1 MNEPTNEI
9 ELSIVMPAYR
19 EARALETFL
28 PRLIGEAGK
37 LTPSFEVLVVDT
49 MEPVDDTQAVV
60 EAAGARH
67 IFRTGGNFY
76 GDAVRTGIANARGQY
91 VLFMDG
97 DGSHNPLEMQ
107 KLWDRHKDFDIVIG
121 SRYVRGGQTE
131 NPAIL
136 IWMSRAINYV
146 YRVVFGLNVKDVS
159 NSFRIYRGD
168 LLRTLTL
175 ESNDFDIVE
184 EILLRLVFGISKAR
198 VTEVPVTF
206 EQRKAGE
213 SKRKL
218 GKFALSY
225 ISSIRKMLHFR
236 KSEQQKLRKKG

>member
-1 MNEPTNEI
+1 MEPI

-28 PRLIGEAGK
+28 PQLAVAAGA
-37 LTPSFEVLVVDT
+37 LTPDFEILVVDT
-49 MEPVDDTQAVV
+49 MEPIDDTREVA

-67 IFRTGGNFY
+67 VFRQGGNFY
-76 GDAVRTGIANARGQY
+76 GDAVRTGIATARGKY
-91 VLFMDG
+91 LLFMDG
-97 DGSHNPLEMQ
+97 DGSHNPRDMQ
-107 KLWDRHKDFDIVIG
+107 KLWAQHANFDIVIG
-121 SRYVRGGQTE
+121 SRYIKGGETE

-136 IWMSRAINYV
+136 IWMSRFINYL
-146 YRVVFGLNVKDVS
+146 YRIVFGLHVKDVS

-168 LLRTLTL
+168 KLRSLTL

-184 EILLRLVFGISKAR
+184 EILLRLVFGSSQAT

-213 SKRKL
+213 SKRSL

-225 ISSIRKMLHFR
+225 ISSIRNMRRFQ
-236 KSEQQKLRKKG
+236 KSEQQKLKKKA